1 MCTETILTIDIG
13 TTNLK
18 CILFDKEGNQLF
30 RESSPNVTYYPRP
43 FYAEQNPE
51 EWVKNLKRV
60 LKKMHQACP
69 EKLRAIDAVV
79 LTGQM
84 HGPVLFSRKAG
95 KATYPCIIWSDTR
108 AGEEVAFLQREFSA
122 ELFLEKMG
130 NPLQQSFTL
139 PKLLWLKR
147 HRPEAFREASF
158 VIFPKDYIGCLLGG
172 EPTTDYSDASGSLY
186 YDIRTRCW
194 KRDLWEALG
203 FPQEMLPEVVSGDSV
218 IGHVSEAAG
227 REFFLPSGIPIIKGG
242 GDLATTILATSM
254 GNKERISLC
263 VGTAGQLLL
272 SLDDINENIL
282 GKLYVFLHSLG
293 EEYFALGTVPAG
305 GASLQWFLSL
315 FEERSTR
322 NLWIDISG
330 LQKISRQTTLLFYPF
345 LLGTGTPYFDYRTE
359 AAFLGLRM
367 DQKLEDILLAI
378 LEGIVF
384 ALRDSLDGVAP
395 FVKEVR
401 QVILSGGLARIPLF
415 SQIVSSVFGLPVT
428 LFRYQDTASMGAFL
442 LAMRAMGNRSFE
454 NFFRNWFETTCFPEE
469 PYVHYYTGKY
479 SMYRSFLPSV
489 LSFASQ
495 FANICGKDVKHGG
508 NNEEFTNTPTCST

>member
-1 MCTETILTIDIG
+1 MHTETILTIDVG

-18 CILFDKEGNQLF
+18 CILFDQEGNQLF
-30 RESSPNVTYYPRP
+30 RESLPNVTYYPRP

-51 EWVKNLKRV
+51 EWVKNLKKV
-60 LKKMHQACP
+60 LEKVHRQYP
-69 EKLRAIDAVV
+69 EKLRTVNAVV

-84 HGPVLFSRKAG
+84 HGPVLFSKKTG

-108 AGEEVAFLQREFSA
+108 AVEEVAFLQQEFSA

-147 HRPEAFREASF
+147 HQPEVFQEVSCI
-158 VIFPKDYIGCLLGG
+158 IFPKDYIGCLLGG

-194 KRDLWEALG
+194 ERDLWGALG
-203 FPQEMLPEVVSGDSV
+203 FPQEMLPDVVSGDSV
-218 IGHVSEAAG
+218 VGHVSETAG
-227 REFFLPSGIPIIKGG
+227 REFFLPSGVPIIKGG
-242 GDLATTILATSM
+242 GDLATTILATSV
-254 GNKERISLC
+254 GSKERISLC

-272 SLDDINENIL
+272 SLGDVDENIL

-315 FEERSTR
+315 FEKRDTGD
-322 NLWIDISG
+322 LWTDIG
-330 LQKISRQTTLLFYPF
+330 ELQKISQQETLLFYPF

-384 ALRDSLDGVAP
+384 ALRDSLDRVGSS
-395 FVKEVR
+395 VKEAR
-401 QVILSGGLARIPLF
+401 QVILSGGLARVPLF
-415 SQIVSSVFGLPVT
+415 PQIVSNVFGLPVT
-428 LFRYQDTASMGAFL
+428 LLRYQDTASMGAFL
-442 LAMRAMGNRSFE
+442 LAMRTMGNRSFE
-454 NFFRNWFETTCFPEE
+454 NFSRNWLETTCFPEE
-469 PYVHYYTGKY
+469 PYVRYYAGKY
-479 SMYRSFLPSV
+479 SRYRSFLPSV

-495 FANICGKDVKHGG
+495 CRHLREGCGMRWK
-508 NNEEFTNTPTCST
+508 